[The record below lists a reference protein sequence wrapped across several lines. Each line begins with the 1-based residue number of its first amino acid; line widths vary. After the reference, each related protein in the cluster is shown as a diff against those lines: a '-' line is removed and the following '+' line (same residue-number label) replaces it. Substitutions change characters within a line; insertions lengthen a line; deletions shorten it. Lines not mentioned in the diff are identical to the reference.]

1 MQQITDILKQDNK
14 LPTSQSNTLSRKVTN
29 YSTELISRKYE
40 APAFGTLTDE
50 QLNLTALKILLTVQA
65 ISGWQLPDKE
75 ILDILITQLTLK
87 LKESYPKVNIKEV
100 EYAFRNYSV
109 KEYGKNFNL
118 FIFDEV
124 LEPYL
129 RQRSEASKEEET
141 KQPKQLPMQEITKEE
156 KLQDIAEYRER
167 TDLNENTIHLI
178 PYYLHDWILE
188 LGLMEVSEAE
198 KFELY
203 DKATKL
209 KLNQIYKAA
218 LEDTSKMKDYNK
230 FKDSYDRNMFSDWEV
245 EQIHYLYLKLVAL
258 KYFREWKQRK
268 ENLS

>member
-1 MQQITDILKQDNK
+1 MQPITELLNQGSK
-14 LPTSQSNTLSRKVTN
+14 LPTSQSNTLSRKETN
-29 YSTELISRKYE
+29 STTKFIERKYE
-40 APAFGTLTDE
+40 APAFGQLTDE

-65 ISGWQLPDKE
+65 ISGWQLPDKD
-75 ILDILITQLTLK
+75 ILDILIIQLTLK

-100 EYAFRNYSV
+100 EFAFRNYSV

-129 RQRSEASKEEET
+129 RQRADASKQEET

-167 TDLNENTIHLI
+167 VDLNENTIHLI

-188 LGLMEVSEAE
+188 LGLIEISEQE
-198 KFELY
+198 KFDLY

-230 FKDSYDRNMFSDWEV
+230 FKDSYERNMFSDWEV

-258 KYFREWKQRK
+258 KYFREWKQSK
-268 ENLS
+268 ENLL